1 MTTTAPMRPAPPPS
15 IDPLPAEPPL
25 WRRLIP
31 TPKFLTLGVVSLVIA
46 YLAIVP
52 LYYLF
57 WGTFFDA
64 SGFTFSGF
72 ARAYGN
78 DQTAGLIWNSLL
90 FAVGAAA
97 VSLVFG
103 TGLAYLNV
111 RT

>member
-1 MTTTAPMRPAPPPS
+1 MTTATPTRPATPRPS
-15 IDPLPAEPPL
+15 GDPAPAEPPL
-25 WRRLIP
+25 WRRIIP

-64 SGFTFSGF
+64 SGLTFSGF

-78 DQTAGLIWNSLL
+78 DQIFDLVGNSLW
-90 FAVGAAA
+90 FAGGAALL
-97 VSLVFG
+97 SL
-103 TGLAYLNV
+103 
-111 RT
+111 